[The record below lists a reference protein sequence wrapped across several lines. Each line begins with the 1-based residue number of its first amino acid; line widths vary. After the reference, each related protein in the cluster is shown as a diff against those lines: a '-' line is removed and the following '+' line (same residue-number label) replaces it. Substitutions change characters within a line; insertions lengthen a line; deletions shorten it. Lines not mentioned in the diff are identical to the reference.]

1 LQTLVRAAIR
11 PDEQIHFGGHGK
23 PIQSTGGE
31 GTCRDDHAPA
41 GMVFDIAGRVDA
53 KHSQSISIN
62 MAKVKSFG
70 ERIAD
75 ALVEDGLLTTKQIEE
90 LLEQQ
95 KKEGARL
102 IKLIIDK
109 AYVSDQD
116 LAVSMGRVLNVPPV
130 NLARIAIPPEI
141 FELLPRDTAYNH
153 KVIPVSRLENK
164 LFLAMADP
172 LNVLALDDV
181 KRLTRLEITPLIAS
195 EKAILEKL
203 NAIDASKSSSMED
216 IIEDAAK
223 QREADEEAGTIEN
236 IREAVED
243 VNLDRLAASTEE
255 APVIK
260 LANLIVLQAIKD
272 RASDIHLEP
281 FEKTVRLRYRV
292 DGVLID
298 ATPPPKQMQL
308 ALASRF
314 KIMSNLDIAERRLP
328 QDGRMRVKV
337 SGRDFDLRVSV
348 LPTVHGEKIVLRVLD
363 KTNLS
368 ASVDKLGLDPET
380 FKQFRNA
387 IDAPHGLI
395 LVTGPTGSGKT
406 TTLYS
411 ALNELNNPIYNIVT
425 VEDPVEFQIAGINQ
439 VPTKK
444 EIGLTFASA
453 LRSILRQDPDIIM
466 IGEIRDT
473 ETAEIAIEA
482 ALTGHQVL
490 STMHCNDA
498 PGAIA
503 RLDDMGIAPFLISS
517 SVILSCAQ
525 RLIRRICSHCKE
537 PVTYPPKMF
546 EDLGIDPA
554 MFAGMQLFRGHGC
567 ERCKNSGYAG
577 RMAIIEAMTMSDQIR
592 KLIIARANTRE
603 LAKVAISQG
612 MRTLRMAALDR
623 ARDGVST
630 LEQVLVMTSSH

>member
-1 LQTLVRAAIR
+1 
-11 PDEQIHFGGHGK
+11 
-23 PIQSTGGE
+23 
-31 GTCRDDHAPA
+31 
-41 GMVFDIAGRVDA
+41 
-53 KHSQSISIN
+53 
-62 MAKVKSFG
+62 MAKIKSFA

-75 ALVEDGLLTTKQIEE
+75 ALVEDGLLSPNQIEE
-90 LLEQQ
+90 LLERQ

-102 IKLIIDK
+102 VKLILDK
-109 AYVSDQD
+109 DKQYVSPDD
-116 LAVSMGRVLNVPPV
+116 LAVCMGRVLNVSPI
-130 NLARIAIPPEI
+130 NLARINI
-141 FELLPRDTAYNH
+141 LPDVIDLVPRETAHNH
-153 KVIPVSRLENK
+153 KVVPVSRLENK

-172 LNVLALDDV
+172 LNVMALDDV
-181 KRLTRLEITPLIAS
+181 KRITKLEISPLIAS
-195 EKAILEKL
+195 EKAITDKL
-203 NAIDASKSSSMED
+203 NSIDASKSGSMED
-216 IIEDAAK
+216 IIQDAQKRSDAEG
-223 QREADEEAGTIEN
+223 EADTIESV
-236 IREAVED
+236 RESREE
-243 VNLDRLAASTEE
+243 VNLDQLAASSEE

-281 FEKTVRLRYRV
+281 FEKVMRLRYRI
-292 DGVLID
+292 DGVLLD

-337 SGRDFDLRVSV
+337 SGKDFDLRVSI

-363 KTNLS
+363 KSNLS
-368 ASVDKLGLDPET
+368 ASLDKLGLDEST
-380 FKQFRNA
+380 FKQFKSA

-411 ALNELNNPIYNIVT
+411 ALNELNNPQWNIIT
-425 VEDPVEFQIAGINQ
+425 VEDPVEFQIPGINQ

-444 EIGLTFASA
+444 DIGLSFANA

-517 SVILSCAQ
+517 SVVLSCAQ
-525 RLIRRICSHCKE
+525 RLVRRICSHCKE
-537 PVTYPPKMF
+537 PVTYPAKMF
-546 EDLGIDPA
+546 EDLGIDPIA
-554 MFAGMQLFRGHGC
+554 FDGTQLFRGRGC
-567 ERCKNSGYAG
+567 DRCKNSGYVG
-577 RMAIIEAMTMSDQIR
+577 RMAIIEAMTLSDQIR
-592 KLIIARANTRE
+592 KLIIARASTRE
-603 LAKVAISQG
+603 MGKLAVNQG
-612 MRTLRMAALDR
+612 MRTLRMVALDR
-623 ARDGVST
+623 ARDGITT
-630 LEQVLVMTSSH
+630 LEQVMLGTSAY

>member
-1 LQTLVRAAIR
+1 
-11 PDEQIHFGGHGK
+11 
-23 PIQSTGGE
+23 
-31 GTCRDDHAPA
+31 
-41 GMVFDIAGRVDA
+41 
-53 KHSQSISIN
+53 

-102 IKLIIDK
+102 IKLILDK
-109 AYVSDQD
+109 AYVSEQD
-116 LAVSMGRVLNVPPV
+116 LAVSMGRVLNVPPI
-130 NLARIAIPPEI
+130 NLARVNIPPDI
-141 FELLPRDTAYNH
+141 FELLPHDTLHNH
-153 KVIPVSRLENK
+153 KVVPVSRLENK
-164 LFLAMADP
+164 LFLAMVDP

-181 KRLTRLEITPLIAS
+181 RRITKMEIAPLIAA
-195 EKAILEKL
+195 EKAVTDKL
-203 NAIDASKSSSMED
+203 NAFDALKSGTIED
-216 IIEDAAK
+216 IIQDAKNRENAEDESGTV
-223 QREADEEAGTIEN
+223 EAIKEGK
-236 IREAVED
+236 ED
-243 VNLDRLAASTEE
+243 VNLDQLAASSEE

-272 RASDIHLEP
+272 RASDVHIEP
-281 FEKTVRLRYRV
+281 FEKTVRLRYRI
-292 DGVLID
+292 DGVLVD

-314 KIMSNLDIAERRLP
+314 KIMSSLDIAERRLP

-337 SGRDFDLRVSV
+337 SNKDYDLRVSV

-363 KTNLS
+363 KSNLS
-368 ASVDKLGLDPET
+368 ASLDKLGLDPDT
-380 FKQFRNA
+380 FKQVKNA
-387 IDAPHGLI
+387 VDAPHGLI

-411 ALNELNNPIYNIVT
+411 ALNELNNPIFNIVT
-425 VEDPVEFQIAGINQ
+425 VEDPVEFQIPGINQ

-444 EIGLTFASA
+444 EIGLTFANA
-453 LRSILRQDPDIIM
+453 LRSILRQDPDIVM

-525 RLIRRICSHCKE
+525 RLMRRICSHCKE

-546 EDLGIDPA
+546 EDLGIDPSE
-554 MFAGMQLFRGHGC
+554 FAGVQLHRGRGC
-567 ERCKNSGYAG
+567 DRCKNSGYLG
-577 RMAIIEAMTMSDQIR
+577 RMAIIEAMTITDPIR
-592 KLIIARANTRE
+592 KLVIARANTRE
-603 LAKVAISQG
+603 IGKVAVNQG
-612 MRTLRMAALDR
+612 MRTLRMVALDR
-623 ARDGVST
+623 VREGLST
-630 LEQVLVMTSSH
+630 LEQTLVITSAH

>member
-1 LQTLVRAAIR
+1 
-11 PDEQIHFGGHGK
+11 
-23 PIQSTGGE
+23 
-31 GTCRDDHAPA
+31 
-41 GMVFDIAGRVDA
+41 
-53 KHSQSISIN
+53 

-75 ALVEDGLLTTKQIEE
+75 ALVEDGLLSAGQVEE

-102 IKLIIDK
+102 VKLIVDK
-109 AYVSDQD
+109 AYVSEQD
-116 LAVSMGRVLNVPPV
+116 LAVCMGRVLNVPPV
-130 NLARIAIPPEI
+130 NLARLSIPDEIAD
-141 FELLPRDTAYNH
+141 LLPRDTEYNH
-153 KVIPVSRLENK
+153 KVVPVARLENK

-181 KRLTRLEITPLIAS
+181 KRITKLEIAPLIAS
-195 EKAILEKL
+195 EKAIADKL
-203 NAIDASKSSSMED
+203 AAIDSAKGGGSMEA
-216 IIEDAAK
+216 IIQDAAK
-223 QREADEEAGTIEN
+223 QEAEGDTIEAVK
-236 IREAVED
+236 EAVEE
-243 VNLDRLAASTEE
+243 VNLDKLAASSEE

-260 LANLIVLQAIKD
+260 LANLIIVQAIKD

-281 FEKTVRLRYRV
+281 FEKNMRLRYRL

-314 KIMSNLDIAERRLP
+314 KIMSSLDIAERRLP

-337 SGRDFDLRVSV
+337 GGKDYDLRVSV
-348 LPTVHGEKIVLRVLD
+348 LPTVHGEKIVMRVLD
-363 KTNLS
+363 KSNLT
-368 ASVDKLGLDPET
+368 ASVDKLGLDPDT
-380 FKQFRNA
+380 FKQFKSA

-411 ALNELNNPIYNIVT
+411 ALNELNSPQWNIIT
-425 VEDPVEFQIAGINQ
+425 VEDPVEFQIPGINQ

-444 EIGLTFASA
+444 DIGLTFASA

-525 RLIRRICSHCKE
+525 RLVRRICSHCKE
-537 PVTYPPKMF
+537 PLTYPPKMF
-546 EDLGIDPA
+546 EELGIDA
-554 MFAGMQLFRGHGC
+554 ATFDGVQLYRGRGC

-577 RMAIIEAMTMSDQIR
+577 RMAIIEAMTISDQIR
-592 KLIIARANTRE
+592 KLIIARGNTRE
-603 LAKVAISQG
+603 MAKVAVKEG
-612 MRTLRMAALDR
+612 MRTLRMAGLDR
-623 ARDGVST
+623 ARDGIST
-630 LEQVLVMTSSH
+630 LEQVLLITSAH

>member
-1 LQTLVRAAIR
+1 
-11 PDEQIHFGGHGK
+11 
-23 PIQSTGGE
+23 
-31 GTCRDDHAPA
+31 
-41 GMVFDIAGRVDA
+41 
-53 KHSQSISIN
+53 
-62 MAKVKSFG
+62 MAKIKSFA

-75 ALVEDGLLTTKQIEE
+75 ALVEDGLLSANQIEE
-90 LLEQQ
+90 LLERQ

-102 IKLIIDK
+102 VKLLIDK
-109 AYVSDQD
+109 DKQYVSPDD
-116 LAVSMGRVLNVPPV
+116 LAVCMGRVLNVSPI
-130 NLARIAIPPEI
+130 N
-141 FELLPRDTAYNH
+141 LPRINIFPDVIDLVPRETAHNH
-153 KVIPVSRLENK
+153 KVVPVSRLENR

-172 LNVLALDDV
+172 LNVMALDDV
-181 KRLTRLEITPLIAS
+181 KRITKLEITPLIAS
-195 EKAILEKL
+195 EKAITDKL
-203 NAIDASKSSSMED
+203 NAIDASKSGSMED
-216 IIEDAAK
+216 IIQDAQKRSEAEAG
-223 QREADEEAGTIEN
+223 EADTIESVKES
-236 IREAVED
+236 RED
-243 VNLDRLAASTEE
+243 VNLDQLAASSEE

-281 FEKTVRLRYRV
+281 FEKVMRLRYRI

-337 SGRDFDLRVSV
+337 SGKDFDLRVSV

-363 KTNLS
+363 KSNLS
-368 ASVDKLGLDPET
+368 ASLDKLGLDEST
-380 FKQFRNA
+380 FKQFKNA

-411 ALNELNNPIYNIVT
+411 ALNELNNPTWNIIT
-425 VEDPVEFQIAGINQ
+425 VEDPVEFQIPGINQ

-444 EIGLTFASA
+444 EIGLSFANA

-525 RLIRRICSHCKE
+525 RLMRRICSHCKE
-537 PVTYPPKMF
+537 PVTYPVKMF
-546 EDLGIDPA
+546 EDLGIEPGTFD
-554 MFAGMQLFRGHGC
+554 GVQLYRGRGC
-567 ERCKNSGYAG
+567 DRCKNSGYVG
-577 RMAIIEAMTMSDQIR
+577 RMAIIEAMTISDQIR
-592 KLIIARANTRE
+592 KLIISRASTRE
-603 LAKVAISQG
+603 MAKLAVNQG
-612 MRTLRMAALDR
+612 MRTLRMVALDR
-623 ARDGVST
+623 ARDGIST
-630 LEQVLVMTSSH
+630 LEQVLLGTSSY

>member
-1 LQTLVRAAIR
+1 
-11 PDEQIHFGGHGK
+11 
-23 PIQSTGGE
+23 
-31 GTCRDDHAPA
+31 
-41 GMVFDIAGRVDA
+41 
-53 KHSQSISIN
+53 

-75 ALVEDGLLTTKQIEE
+75 ALVEDGLLSAGQIGE

-102 IKLIIDK
+102 IKLIVDK
-109 AYVSDQD
+109 SYVSEQD
-116 LAVSMGRVLNVPPV
+116 LAVSMGRVLNVPPI
-130 NLARIAIPPEI
+130 NLARVSIPPEI
-141 FELLPRDTAYNH
+141 VELLPRDTAHNY
-153 KVIPVSRLENK
+153 KVIPVSRLENR
-164 LFLAMADP
+164 LFIAMADP
-172 LNVLALDDV
+172 LNVLAIDDV
-181 KRLTRLEITPLIAS
+181 KRITKLEISPLIAS
-195 EKAILEKL
+195 EKAIVDKL
-203 NAIDASKSSSMED
+203 NAFDAAKGGSMED
-216 IIEDAAK
+216 IIQDAQK
-223 QREADEEAGTIEN
+223 QNEADADAETIE
-236 IREAVED
+236 AVKEGMEE
-243 VNLDRLAASTEE
+243 VNLDQLASSSGE

-260 LANLIVLQAIKD
+260 LANLIIVQAIKD

-281 FEKTVRLRYRV
+281 FEKNMRLRYRV
-292 DGVLID
+292 DGVLMD

-308 ALASRF
+308 ALTSRF
-314 KIMSNLDIAERRLP
+314 KIMSSLDIAERRLP
-328 QDGRMRVKV
+328 QDGRMRVRV
-337 SGRDFDLRVSV
+337 SGKDFDLRVSV
-348 LPTVHGEKIVLRVLD
+348 MPTVHGEKIVLRVLD
-363 KTNLS
+363 KSNLT
-368 ASVDKLGLDPET
+368 ASIDKLGLDPDT
-380 FKQFRNA
+380 FKQVKAA

-411 ALNELNNPIYNIVT
+411 ALNELNSPIYNIVT
-425 VEDPVEFQIAGINQ
+425 VEDPVEFQVPGINQ

-444 EIGLTFASA
+444 EIGLTFANA

-525 RLIRRICSHCKE
+525 RLMRRICSHCRE

-554 MFAGMQLFRGHGC
+554 IFSGVQLYRGRGC
-567 ERCKNSGYAG
+567 DRCKNSGYAG
-577 RMAIIEAMTMSDQIR
+577 RMAIIEAMTITDQIR

-603 LAKVAISQG
+603 LGKVAISQG
-612 MRTLRMAALDR
+612 MRTLRMVGLDR
-623 ARDGVST
+623 AREGVST
-630 LEQVLVMTSSH
+630 LEQVLLITSAH

>member
-1 LQTLVRAAIR
+1 
-11 PDEQIHFGGHGK
+11 
-23 PIQSTGGE
+23 
-31 GTCRDDHAPA
+31 
-41 GMVFDIAGRVDA
+41 
-53 KHSQSISIN
+53 
-62 MAKVKSFG
+62 MAKIKSFA

-75 ALVEDGLLTTKQIEE
+75 ALVEDGLLSANQIEE
-90 LLEQQ
+90 LLERQ

-102 IKLIIDK
+102 VKLLIDK
-109 AYVSDQD
+109 DKQYVSPDD
-116 LAVSMGRVLNVPPV
+116 LAVCMGRVLNVTPV
-130 NLARIAIPPEI
+130 NLNRISIPTDI
-141 FELLPRDTAYNH
+141 ADLIPRETAHNH
-153 KVIPVSRLENK
+153 KLVPISRLENR
-164 LFLAMADP
+164 LFVAMTDP

-181 KRLTRLEITPLIAS
+181 KRLTKLEITPLIAS
-195 EKAILEKL
+195 EKAIADKL
-203 NAIDASKSSSMED
+203 NAIDAAKSGSMED
-216 IIEDAAK
+216 IIQDAQK
-223 QREADEEAGTIEN
+223 RNETEADGETIESVK
-236 IREAVED
+236 EASEE
-243 VNLDRLAASTEE
+243 VNLDALAASSEE

-272 RASDIHLEP
+272 RASDVHLEP
-281 FEKTVRLRYRV
+281 FEKQMRLRYRI
-292 DGVLID
+292 DGVLVD

-337 SGRDFDLRVSV
+337 TGKDFDLRVSI

-363 KTNLS
+363 KSNLS
-368 ASVDKLGLDPET
+368 ASLDKLGLDDST
-380 FKQFRNA
+380 FKQFKNA

-411 ALNELNNPIYNIVT
+411 ALNELNNPTWNIIT
-425 VEDPVEFQIAGINQ
+425 VEDPVEFQIPGINQ

-444 EIGLTFASA
+444 EIGLSFASA

-525 RLIRRICSHCKE
+525 RLMRRICSHCKE
-537 PVTYPPKMF
+537 PVSYPAKMY
-546 EDLGIDPA
+546 EDLGIDPV
-554 MFAGMQLFRGHGC
+554 MFDGVQLFRGRGC
-567 ERCKNSGYAG
+567 DRCKNSGYVG
-577 RMAIIEAMTMSDQIR
+577 RMAIIEAMTITDQIR
-592 KLIIARANTRE
+592 KLIIARASTRE
-603 LAKVAISQG
+603 MAKLAINQG
-612 MRTLRMAALDR
+612 MRTLRMVALDR
-623 ARDGVST
+623 ARDGIST
-630 LEQVLVMTSSH
+630 LEQVMLGTSSF

>member
-1 LQTLVRAAIR
+1 MNCAGTAPDLTGAPPDVAEPFIQVLDDKGLFPVDKSLRLVADKSRTAFLPFERYDVDMDLLRGFPAEVCRRWCVAPFDRMSKSILVATANPFNQQAAKDLAEATSNR
-11 PDEQIHFGGHGK
+11 LLWYLTSPAELVKTSAK
-23 PIQSTGGE
+23 PSVE
-31 GTCRDDHAPA
+31 P
-41 GMVFDIAGRVDA
+41 
-53 KHSQSISIN
+53 

-75 ALVEDGLLTTKQIEE
+75 ALVEDGLLSAGQVEE

-102 IKLIIDK
+102 VKLIVDK
-109 AYVSDQD
+109 AYVSEQD
-116 LAVSMGRVLNVPPV
+116 LAVCMGRVLNVPPI
-130 NLARIAIPPEI
+130 NLARLNIPVEIAD
-141 FELLPRDTAYNH
+141 LLPRETEYNH
-153 KVIPVSRLENK
+153 KVVPVSRLENK

-181 KRLTRLEITPLIAS
+181 KRITKLEIAPLIAS
-195 EKAILEKL
+195 EKAIADKL
-203 NAIDASKSSSMED
+203 TAIDAAKGGGSMED
-216 IIEDAAK
+216 IIQDAQK
-223 QREADEEAGTIEN
+223 QSDADADTVESVK
-236 IREAVED
+236 EAVEE
-243 VNLDRLAASTEE
+243 VNLDKLAASSEE

-260 LANLIVLQAIKD
+260 LANLIIVQAIKD

-281 FEKTVRLRYRV
+281 FEKTMRLRYRV
-292 DGVLID
+292 DGVLMD

-314 KIMSNLDIAERRLP
+314 KIMSSLDIAERRLP

-337 SGRDFDLRVSV
+337 SGKDYDLRVSV

-363 KTNLS
+363 KSNLS
-368 ASVDKLGLDPET
+368 ASIDKLGLDADT
-380 FKQFRNA
+380 FKQFKAA

-411 ALNELNNPIYNIVT
+411 ALNELNNPQWNIVT
-425 VEDPVEFQIAGINQ
+425 VEDPVEFQVPGINQ

-444 EIGLTFASA
+444 DIGLTFANA

-525 RLIRRICSHCKE
+525 RLHA
-537 PVTYPPKMF
+537 PHLLPLQGAG
-546 EDLGIDPA
+546 DLSGENV
-554 MFAGMQLFRGHGC
+554 RGPRH
-567 ERCKNSGYAG
+567 
-577 RMAIIEAMTMSDQIR
+577 
-592 KLIIARANTRE
+592 
-603 LAKVAISQG
+603 
-612 MRTLRMAALDR
+612 
-623 ARDGVST
+623 
-630 LEQVLVMTSSH
+630 

>member
-1 LQTLVRAAIR
+1 
-11 PDEQIHFGGHGK
+11 
-23 PIQSTGGE
+23 
-31 GTCRDDHAPA
+31 
-41 GMVFDIAGRVDA
+41 
-53 KHSQSISIN
+53 

-75 ALVEDGLLTTKQIEE
+75 ALVEDGLLSEGQVVE

-102 IKLIIDK
+102 IKLIVDK
-109 AYVSDQD
+109 SYVSEQD
-116 LAVSMGRVLNVPPV
+116 LAVSMGRVLNVSPI
-130 NLARIAIPPEI
+130 NLGRVSIPPDVI
-141 FELLPRDTAYNH
+141 ELLPRDTTYNY
-153 KVIPVSRLENK
+153 KVVPVSRLENR

-181 KRLTRLEITPLIAS
+181 KHITKLEVTPLIAS
-195 EKAILEKL
+195 EKAIVDKL
-203 NAIDASKSSSMED
+203 SAFDATKSGSMED
-216 IIEDAAK
+216 IIQDAQK
-223 QREADEEAGTIEN
+223 QSEADAEADSVESVKEGIEEVN
-236 IREAVED
+236 ID
-243 VNLDRLAASTEE
+243 QLAASSGE

-260 LANLIVLQAIKD
+260 LANLIIVQAIKD

-281 FEKTVRLRYRV
+281 FEKGMRLRYRV
-292 DGVLID
+292 DGVLMD

-314 KIMSNLDIAERRLP
+314 KIMSSLDIAERRLP

-337 SGRDFDLRVSV
+337 GGKDFDLRVSV
-348 LPTVHGEKIVLRVLD
+348 LPTVHGEKVVLRVLD

-368 ASVDKLGLDPET
+368 ASIDKLGLDPET
-380 FKQFRNA
+380 FKQLKNA

-425 VEDPVEFQIAGINQ
+425 VEDPVEFQVPGINQ

-444 EIGLTFASA
+444 DIGLTFANA

-525 RLIRRICSHCKE
+525 RLMRRICSHCRE
-537 PVTYPPKMF
+537 PVTYPAKMF

-554 MFAGMQLFRGHGC
+554 TFSGVQLYRGRGC
-567 ERCKNSGYAG
+567 DRCKNSGYAG
-577 RMAIIEAMTMSDQIR
+577 RMAIIEAMTITDQVR

-612 MRTLRMAALDR
+612 MHTLRMVGLDR
-623 ARDGVST
+623 SREGLST
-630 LEQVLVMTSSH
+630 LEQVLLITSAH

>member
-1 LQTLVRAAIR
+1 
-11 PDEQIHFGGHGK
+11 
-23 PIQSTGGE
+23 
-31 GTCRDDHAPA
+31 
-41 GMVFDIAGRVDA
+41 
-53 KHSQSISIN
+53 

-75 ALVEDGLLTTKQIEE
+75 ALVEDGLLGANQVEE

-102 IKLIIDK
+102 VKLVIEK
-109 AYVSDQD
+109 AYVSEQD
-116 LAVSMGRVLNVPPV
+116 LAVCMGRVLNVTPV
-130 NLARIAIPPEI
+130 NIARVSLVPELI
-141 FELLPRDTAYNH
+141 ELLPRDTAHSH
-153 KVIPVSRLENK
+153 KVIPISRLENK

-181 KRLTRLEITPLIAS
+181 KRITKLEIIPLIAP
-195 EKAILEKL
+195 EKAIIDKL
-203 NAIDASKSSSMED
+203 NAIDSAKGGSMED
-216 IIEDAAK
+216 IIQDAQK
-223 QREADEEAGTIEN
+223 EADEESSDIEN
-236 IREAVED
+236 VKETLEE
-243 VNLDRLAASTEE
+243 VNLDRLAASSEE

-260 LANLIVLQAIKD
+260 LANLIIVQAIKD

-281 FEKTVRLRYRV
+281 FEKQMRLRYRV
-292 DGVLID
+292 DGVLLD

-314 KIMSNLDIAERRLP
+314 KIMSSLDIAERRLP
-328 QDGRMRVKV
+328 QDGRMRVRV
-337 SGRDFDLRVSV
+337 SGKDFDLRVSV

-368 ASVDKLGLDPET
+368 ASIDKLGLDPET
-380 FKQFRNA
+380 FKQFKSA

-411 ALNELNNPIYNIVT
+411 ALNELNNPVYNIVT
-425 VEDPVEFQIAGINQ
+425 VEDPVEFQIPGINQ

-444 EIGLTFASA
+444 EIGLSFANA

-525 RLIRRICSHCKE
+525 RLMRRICSHCKE
-537 PVTYPPKMF
+537 PVTYPDKMF
-546 EDLGIDPA
+546 HDLEIEPALYAGIQ
-554 MFAGMQLFRGHGC
+554 FYRGRGC

-577 RMAIIEAMTMSDQIR
+577 RMAIIEAMPISDQIR
-592 KLIIARANTRE
+592 KLIIARASTRE
-603 LAKVAISQG
+603 MGKIAVSQG
-612 MRTLRMAALDR
+612 MHTLRMVGLDR
-623 ARDGVST
+623 AREGIST
-630 LEQVLVMTSSH
+630 LEQVLIITSAH

>member
-1 LQTLVRAAIR
+1 
-11 PDEQIHFGGHGK
+11 
-23 PIQSTGGE
+23 
-31 GTCRDDHAPA
+31 
-41 GMVFDIAGRVDA
+41 
-53 KHSQSISIN
+53 

-75 ALVEDGLLTTKQIEE
+75 ALVEDGLLSAGQITE

-102 IKLIIDK
+102 IKLIVDK
-109 AYVSDQD
+109 SYVSEQD
-116 LAVSMGRVLNVPPV
+116 LAVSMGRVLNVPPINLGRV
-130 NLARIAIPPEI
+130 NIPPEVI
-141 FELLPRDTAYNH
+141 ELLPRDTAHNY
-153 KVIPVSRLENK
+153 KIVPVSRLENR
-164 LFLAMADP
+164 LFIAMADP
-172 LNVLALDDV
+172 LNVLAIDDV
-181 KRLTRLEITPLIAS
+181 KRITRLEISPLIAS
-195 EKAILEKL
+195 EKAIIDKL
-203 NAIDASKSSSMED
+203 NAFDAAKGGSMED
-216 IIEDAAK
+216 IIQDAKK
-223 QREADEEAGTIEN
+223 QDEADAEAN
-236 IREAVED
+236 SVEAVKEGIEE
-243 VNLDRLAASTEE
+243 VNLDQLATSSGE

-260 LANLIVLQAIKD
+260 LANLIIVQAIKD

-281 FEKTVRLRYRV
+281 FEKNMRLRYRV
-292 DGVLID
+292 DGVLMD

-308 ALASRF
+308 ALTSRF
-314 KIMSNLDIAERRLP
+314 KIMSSLDIAERRLP
-328 QDGRMRVKV
+328 QDGRMRVRV
-337 SGRDFDLRVSV
+337 SGKDYDLRVSV
-348 LPTVHGEKIVLRVLD
+348 MPTVHGEKIVLRVLD
-363 KTNLS
+363 KSNLT
-368 ASVDKLGLDPET
+368 ASIDKLGLDPDT
-380 FKQFRNA
+380 FKQVKAA

-411 ALNELNNPIYNIVT
+411 ALNELNSPIYNIVT
-425 VEDPVEFQIAGINQ
+425 VEDPVEFQVPGINQ

-444 EIGLTFASA
+444 EIGLTFANA

-525 RLIRRICSHCKE
+525 RLMRRTCSHCRE
-537 PVTYPPKMF
+537 PVTYPSKMF

-554 MFAGMQLFRGHGC
+554 IFSGVQLYRGRGC
-567 ERCKNSGYAG
+567 DRCKNSGYSG
-577 RMAIIEAMTMSDQIR
+577 RMAIIEAMTITDQIR

-603 LAKVAISQG
+603 LGKVAISQG
-612 MRTLRMAALDR
+612 MRTLRMVGLDR
-623 ARDGVST
+623 AREGIST
-630 LEQVLVMTSSH
+630 LEQVLLITSAH

>member
-1 LQTLVRAAIR
+1 
-11 PDEQIHFGGHGK
+11 
-23 PIQSTGGE
+23 
-31 GTCRDDHAPA
+31 
-41 GMVFDIAGRVDA
+41 
-53 KHSQSISIN
+53 
-62 MAKVKSFG
+62 
-70 ERIAD
+70 
-75 ALVEDGLLTTKQIEE
+75 
-90 LLEQQ
+90 
-95 KKEGARL
+95 
-102 IKLIIDK
+102 
-109 AYVSDQD
+109 
-116 LAVSMGRVLNVPPV
+116 MGRVLNVPPI
-130 NLARIAIPPEI
+130 NLARVNIPPEVV
-141 FELLPRDTAYNH
+141 ELLPRDTAHNY
-153 KVIPVSRLENK
+153 KVVPVSRLENR

-172 LNVLALDDV
+172 LNVLAIDDV
-181 KRLTRLEITPLIAS
+181 KRITRLEISPLIAS
-195 EKAILEKL
+195 EKAIIDKL
-203 NAIDASKSSSMED
+203 NAFDAAKGGSMED
-216 IIEDAAK
+216 IIQDAQK
-223 QREADEEAGTIEN
+223 QDEADADADSI
-236 IREAVED
+236 EAVKEGIEE
-243 VNLDRLAASTEE
+243 VNLDQLASSSGE

-260 LANLIVLQAIKD
+260 LANLIIVQAIKD

-281 FEKTVRLRYRV
+281 FEKNMRLRYRV
-292 DGVLID
+292 DGVLMD

-308 ALASRF
+308 ALTSRF
-314 KIMSNLDIAERRLP
+314 KIMSSLDIAERRLP
-328 QDGRMRVKV
+328 QDGRMRVRV
-337 SGRDFDLRVSV
+337 SGKDYDLRVSV
-348 LPTVHGEKIVLRVLD
+348 MPTVHGEKIVLRVLD
-363 KTNLS
+363 KSNLT
-368 ASVDKLGLDPET
+368 ASIDKLGLDPDT
-380 FKQFRNA
+380 FKQFKAA

-425 VEDPVEFQIAGINQ
+425 VEDPVEFQVPGINQ

-444 EIGLTFASA
+444 EIGLTFANA

-525 RLIRRICSHCKE
+525 RLMRRICSHCRE

-554 MFAGMQLFRGHGC
+554 IFSGVQLYRGRGC
-567 ERCKNSGYAG
+567 DRCKNSGYAG
-577 RMAIIEAMTMSDQIR
+577 RMAIIEAMTITDQIR

-603 LAKVAISQG
+603 LGKVAISQG
-612 MRTLRMAALDR
+612 MRTLRMVGLDR
-623 ARDGVST
+623 AREGIST
-630 LEQVLVMTSSH
+630 LEQVLLITSAH

>member
-1 LQTLVRAAIR
+1 VELV
-11 PDEQIHFGGHGK
+11 
-23 PIQSTGGE
+23 
-31 GTCRDDHAPA
+31 
-41 GMVFDIAGRVDA
+41 
-53 KHSQSISIN
+53 
-62 MAKVKSFG
+62 
-70 ERIAD
+70 
-75 ALVEDGLLTTKQIEE
+75 
-90 LLEQQ
+90 
-95 KKEGARL
+95 
-102 IKLIIDK
+102 
-109 AYVSDQD
+109 
-116 LAVSMGRVLNVPPV
+116 
-130 NLARIAIPPEI
+130 
-141 FELLPRDTAYNH
+141 PRETAHNH
-153 KVIPVSRLENK
+153 KLVPVSRLENR
-164 LFLAMADP
+164 LFIAMADP

-181 KRLTRLEITPLIAS
+181 KRITKLEISPLIAS
-195 EKAILEKL
+195 EKAITDKL
-203 NAIDASKSSSMED
+203 NAIDASKSGSMED
-216 IIEDAAK
+216 IIQDAQKRSDA
-223 QREADEEAGTIEN
+223 EADSETIES
-236 IREAVED
+236 IKESREE
-243 VNLDRLAASTEE
+243 VNLDQLAASSEE

-281 FEKTVRLRYRV
+281 FEKVMRLRYRI
-292 DGVLID
+292 DGVLLD

-337 SGRDFDLRVSV
+337 SGKDFDLRVSI

-363 KTNLS
+363 KSNLS
-368 ASVDKLGLDPET
+368 ASLDKLGLDEST
-380 FKQFRNA
+380 FKQFKSA

-411 ALNELNNPIYNIVT
+411 ALNELNNPTWNIVT
-425 VEDPVEFQIAGINQ
+425 VEDPVEFQIPGINQ

-444 EIGLTFASA
+444 EIGLSFANA

-525 RLIRRICSHCKE
+525 RLMRRICSHCKE
-537 PVTYPPKMF
+537 PVTYPAKMY
-546 EDLGIDPA
+546 EDLGIDPVV
-554 MFAGMQLFRGHGC
+554 FDGVQLFRGRGC
-567 ERCKNSGYAG
+567 ERCKNSGYVG
-577 RMAIIEAMTMSDQIR
+577 RMAIIEAMTISDQIR
-592 KLIIARANTRE
+592 KLIISRASTRE
-603 LAKVAISQG
+603 MAKLAVNQG
-612 MRTLRMAALDR
+612 MRTLRMVALDR
-623 ARDGVST
+623 ARDGIST
-630 LEQVLVMTSSH
+630 LEQVMLGTSAY

>member
-1 LQTLVRAAIR
+1 
-11 PDEQIHFGGHGK
+11 
-23 PIQSTGGE
+23 
-31 GTCRDDHAPA
+31 
-41 GMVFDIAGRVDA
+41 
-53 KHSQSISIN
+53 
-62 MAKVKSFG
+62 
-70 ERIAD
+70 
-75 ALVEDGLLTTKQIEE
+75 
-90 LLEQQ
+90 
-95 KKEGARL
+95 
-102 IKLIIDK
+102 
-109 AYVSDQD
+109 
-116 LAVSMGRVLNVPPV
+116 
-130 NLARIAIPPEI
+130 
-141 FELLPRDTAYNH
+141 
-153 KVIPVSRLENK
+153 
-164 LFLAMADP
+164 
-172 LNVLALDDV
+172 
-181 KRLTRLEITPLIAS
+181 
-195 EKAILEKL
+195 
-203 NAIDASKSSSMED
+203 MED
-216 IIEDAAK
+216 IIQDAEK
-223 QREADEEAGTIEN
+223 QRENEEDAS
-236 IREAVED
+236 VETVTETLEE
-243 VNLDRLAASTEE
+243 VNLDQLAASSGE

-260 LANLIVLQAIKD
+260 LANLIVVQAIKD
-272 RASDIHLEP
+272 HASDVHLEP
-281 FEKTVRLRYRV
+281 FEKTMRLRYRV

-298 ATPPPKQMQL
+298 ATPPPKQLQL

-314 KIMSNLDIAERRLP
+314 KIMSSLDIAERRLP

-337 SGRDFDLRVSV
+337 SGKDFDLRVSV

-368 ASVDKLGLDPET
+368 ASIDKLGLDADT
-380 FKQFRNA
+380 FKQVKAA

-425 VEDPVEFQIAGINQ
+425 VEDPVEFQIPGINQ

-444 EIGLTFASA
+444 DIGLTFANA

-525 RLIRRICSHCKE
+525 RLIRRICPHCKE

-546 EDLGIDPA
+546 EDLGIDLA
-554 MFAGMQLFRGHGC
+554 SLNGAQLYRGRGC
-567 ERCKNSGYAG
+567 ERCKNSGYSG
-577 RMAIIEAMTMSDQIR
+577 RMAVIEAMTISDQIR

-603 LAKVAISQG
+603 LGKVAVSQG
-612 MRTLRMAALDR
+612 MRTLRMVALDR
-623 ARDGVST
+623 AREGIST
-630 LEQVLVMTSSH
+630 LEQVMVMTSAH